1 MSTQTAISLKRRTI
15 ATFSLATVI
24 LLSGLSTRAD
34 GATTSYTYDSLYRLA
49 TADYG
54 NGLVINYTYDAA
66 GNRLSQAVTSIVP
79 TIATQPAATQ
89 ATILNGTATFTVA
102 ANGTGPFT
110 YQWKLNGT
118 NLVNGGDVSGANA
131 ATLTLANVGAAQA
144 GSYTVTVSNVNTSAT
159 SAAGILTVLSPNQ
172 YAVTTSA
179 LPNVGGTASGG
190 GSVAN
195 GTPVTLTATA
205 NSSYTFSNW
214 TENGTVVSTAASFPF
229 TVNGNRTLVANFT
242 AGSSTARTFDWAKK
256 AGGASDE
263 QFGGLA
269 TDAAGNSYVTGY
281 FQGTA
286 TFGAVTLTSA
296 GAHDI
301 FLAKYN
307 AAGNVEWAK
316 RFGGSDVDV
325 GEGVGVDS
333 AGNIYVSGY
342 FRGTSA
348 FGAFQ
353 LTGTGGRDAFLAKCD
368 ATGNVLWVRRAGGA
382 DAVADKVYVFDLAVS
397 SSGESFV
404 GGYFLGSATFGT
416 TQLTSAGD
424 RDIFVA
430 KYDSIGNLAW
440 VRRAGGTSGDYFHA
454 IAIDA
459 VGNSYITG
467 RFQGSAVFGATTL
480 TATTSNAMFVA
491 KLDAAGNTV
500 WAKSAGGAD
509 GGAGNGIAVDAT
521 GNLVVVGD
529 FTGTAV
535 FAAKTLTTSNQDCF
549 VVKYDPAGNVLWSAQ
564 AEAGMSVE
572 NFAFGE
578 GVAADTA
585 GNICVTGT
593 YGGTATFG
601 NIVLSSNDSI
611 NNGFDVFTT
620 KYDGAGNVL
629 WAKRY
634 GGSNVHG
641 LPGVALDAPGNIY
654 VAGNLQSTAS
664 FDSVALASAGGT
676 DVFVAKLSSA
686 SASTYYATWAAAHGL
701 TGVRSGMGDNF
712 DSDGLNNFEE
722 MAFGTDPT
730 LANGGVITL
739 NGLSISQHGKPTT
752 WLQNTANGV
761 DYRVLFGRRKDY
773 GAAGLTYTVQ
783 FSADLVTWQTSA
795 EIPTVVA
802 SDAEIEAVTVPFPV
816 PMNGRKTR
824 SFRVLVSSP

>member
-1 MSTQTAISLKRRTI
+1 M
-15 ATFSLATVI
+15 
-24 LLSGLSTRAD
+24 RAD
-34 GATTSYTYDSLYRLA
+34 GATTSFTYDSLNRLT

-54 NGLVINYTYDAA
+54 NGLVISYTYDAA
-66 GNRLSQAVTSIVP
+66 GNRLSQAVTSIAP

-89 ATILNGTATFTVA
+89 ATVLNGTATVTVA

-118 NLVNGGDVSGANA
+118 NLVNGANVSGANA
-131 ATLTLANVGAAQA
+131 ATLTLTNVGAAQA
-144 GSYTVTVSNVNTSAT
+144 GSYTATVSNANTSAT

-172 YAVTTSA
+172 YAIITSA
-179 LPNVGGTASGG
+179 LPNAGGTTSGG
-190 GSVAN
+190 GSIAN

-205 NSSYTFSNW
+205 NSSYTFANW
-214 TENGTVVSTAASFPF
+214 TENGTVVSASASYPF

-242 AGSSTARTFDWAKK
+242 AGSSTARMFDWAKG
-256 AGGASDE
+256 AGGTLE
-263 QFGGLA
+263 EHVGGLT

-286 TFGAVTLTSA
+286 TFGTVSVTSA
-296 GAHDI
+296 GSYDI

-307 AAGNVEWAK
+307 AGGGVEWVK

-325 GEGVGVDS
+325 GEGVGLDS
-333 AGNIYVSGY
+333 AGNIYVTGY
-342 FRGTSA
+342 FHGTA
-348 FGAFQ
+348 TFGAFQ
-353 LTGTGGRDAFLAKCD
+353 LTGTGWRDAFLAKCD
-368 ATGNVLWVRRAGGA
+368 AAGNVLWVRRAGGA

-404 GGYFLGSATFGT
+404 GGYFLGHATFGT
-416 TQLTSAGD
+416 SQLTSAGD

-430 KYDSIGNLAW
+430 KYDSAGNLAW
-440 VRRAGGTSGDYFHA
+440 VSQAGGTSGDYFHA

-467 RFQGSAVFGATTL
+467 TFQGSAVFGGTTL
-480 TATTSNAMFVA
+480 TATTSYATFVA
-491 KLDAAGNTV
+491 KLDAAGV
-500 WAKSAGGAD
+500 PLWAKSAGGAD
-509 GGAGNGIAVDAT
+509 DGDGNGIAVDGT

-529 FTGTAV
+529 FIGTAV
-535 FAAKTLTTSNQDCF
+535 FDGKTLSASGQDCF
-549 VVKYDPAGNVLWSAQ
+549 VVKYDPAGNVLWAAQ
-564 AEAGMSVE
+564 AEGGISAG

-654 VAGNLQSTAS
+654 VAGDLQSTAS

-676 DVFVAKLSSA
+676 DVFVAKLSSVT
-686 SASTYYATWAAAHGL
+686 ASTYYATWAAAHGL
-701 TGVRSGMGDNF
+701 TGVGSGSGENF
-712 DSDGLNNFEE
+712 DNDGLTNFEE

-730 LANGGVITL
+730 VTTAGVIAFS
-739 NGLSISQHGKPTT
+739 GLSITQRGKPTT
-752 WLQNTANGV
+752 WTQNNANGV
-761 DYRVLFGRRKDY
+761 DYRALFGRRKDY
-773 GAAGLTYTVQ
+773 VAAGLTYMVQ
-783 FSADLVTWQTSA
+783 FSADMVTWQNGVAT
-795 EIPTVVA
+795 PTVVA
-802 SDAEIEAVTVPFPV
+802 SDAEIEAVTVPYPFFV
-816 PMNGRKTR
+816 NGRKTR
-824 SFRVLVSSP
+824 FFRVLVSTP